1 MREGEKIRIRF
12 FAADDILAKTKRAE
26 KVWLIENELENYR
39 WMLRRKREKPPQDYR
54 VEMI

>member
-39 WMLRRKREKPPQDYR
+39 WMLRREEGKTSAGL
-54 VEMI
+54 